1 MIEGGNANVTLTK
14 EDLRA
19 LVEGAVTAAV
29 RTIHEPKPPS
39 KAELAEIEMAQQLR
53 EDTAKG
59 VLQKK
64 ANDRWFQEHGCSHEH
79 SKQAGGGTHCVHVRD
94 NDHLDSSGY
103 IMCQLCQGRVRP
115 DDPKW
120 KKLDPD
126 AIFNTALFNKLF
138 QDCAQIQGEMLG

>member
-1 MIEGGNANVTLTK
+1 MVEGNANVTLTK
-14 EDLRA
+14 EDLRD
-19 LVEGAVTAAV
+19 LVTAAI
-29 RTIHEPKPPS
+29 RSAREPDPPT
-39 KAELAEIEMAQQLR
+39 KQQLAEIQMAQQLR
-53 EDTAKG
+53 EETAKG
-59 VLQKK
+59 VLEKK
-64 ANDRWFQEHGCSHEH
+64 KNERWFQEHGCSHEH

-94 NDHLDSSGY
+94 NDHLDSAGY

-115 DDPKW
+115 EDPKW

>member
-1 MIEGGNANVTLTK
+1 MNEGNATVNLTK
-14 EDLRA
+14 DDLRD
-19 LVEGAVTAAV
+19 LVVSAVHAAVTAANA
-29 RTIHEPKPPS
+29 PPPPT
-39 KAELAEIEMAQQLR
+39 KQELAEIQMAQELR
-53 EDTAKG
+53 ESTAKDI
-59 VLQKK
+59 LKKK

-79 SKQAGGGTHCVHVRD
+79 SKQAGGGTHCVHVQD
-94 NDHLDSSGY
+94 NDYPGSAGY

-138 QDCAQIQGEMLG
+138 QECAQIQGEMIG

>member
-1 MIEGGNANVTLTK
+1 MNEGNATVNLTK
-14 EDLRA
+14 EDLRD
-19 LVEGAVTAAV
+19 LVVSAVSAAV
-29 RTIHEPKPPS
+29 SAANAPPPPT
-39 KAELAEIEMAQQLR
+39 KAELAEIQMAQELR
-53 EDTAKG
+53 ESTAKDI
-59 VLQKK
+59 LKKK

-94 NDHLDSSGY
+94 NDYLDSAGY

-115 DDPKW
+115 EDPKW
-120 KKLDPD
+120 VKLDPE